1 MDDIKLNLVGEL
13 GWLAAEF
20 LKVWPFCSSI
30 VPPSLQTA
38 TDYGSYLA
46 NEPSPL
52 LTTTI
57 VEKCTQK
64 LVDDWNKMRCQVH
77 IGDAATHSY

>member
-1 MDDIKLNLVGEL
+1 MLCALMNLL
-13 GWLAAEF
+13 ML
-20 LKVWPFCSSI
+20 PFPSSRL
-30 VPPSLQTA
+30 LQTA
-38 TDYGSYLA
+38 TDYGQYLA

-64 LVDDWNKMRCQVH
+64 LVDDWNKMRCQVQAH
-77 IGDAATHSY
+77 PAQQRA